1 MELNRHGEQD
11 FTPFRSGRLYVV
23 NGQSYFDTREGK
35 QFGPYRTKNEA
46 DKALAV
52 FVAQR
57 LCESISSWPDNNSL
71 SLGSQNGTDQM
82 AGELLVFFCQ
92 KKHYGQVAALAWANK
107 RRKELMEHRGAT
119 SNSNKR
125 IEALEYVLDQEE

>member
-1 MELNRHGEQD
+1 MELNRHGEQGYR
-11 FTPFRSGRLYVV
+11 PFRSRGLYEV

-52 FVAQR
+52 FVAQK
-57 LCESISSWPDNNSL
+57 LCELTSSWPDNSSL

-82 AGELLVFFCQ
+82 VGELLVYFYRH
-92 KKHYGQVAALAWANK
+92 KYYGQVAALAWANQ
-107 RRKELMEHRGAT
+107 RLKELMEHRGAV

-125 IEALEYVLDQEE
+125 IEALEYVIDQNE